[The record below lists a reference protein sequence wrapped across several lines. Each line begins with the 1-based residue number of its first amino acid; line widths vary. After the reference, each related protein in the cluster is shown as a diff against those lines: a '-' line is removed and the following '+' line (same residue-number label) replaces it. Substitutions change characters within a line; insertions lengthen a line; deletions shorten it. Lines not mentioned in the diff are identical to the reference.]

1 MNCIR
6 KCGAQCILSGSD
18 LVCPNP
24 SCDLGPIARA
34 NKGGPFAPAFG
45 AAPPTASASA
55 PAAPAVVVSPAPA
68 FAAGGAGGGASA
80 ADVAALVKEV
90 TALRVEVADLK
101 KVKHCPLYGDD
112 CRRGAGC
119 THTAPAAAPSGGSG
133 APPATPSGDASVAPS
148 GAAKLCTFVPCN
160 GHKHYDHSKCAA
172 APAAAAPAPA
182 PARGRDLAVAVFAA
196 VMQNTG
202 NVHEAARA
210 ARAVTPPPK
219 KGGRGK

>member
-1 MNCIR
+1 
-6 KCGAQCILSGSD
+6 
-18 LVCPNP
+18 
-24 SCDLGPIARA
+24 LGPIARA
-34 NKGGPFAPAFG
+34 NKGGPFAPAP
-45 AAPPTASASA
+45 APAPA

-90 TALRVEVADLK
+90 SALRVEVADLK

-133 APPATPSGDASVAPS
+133 APPAAPSGDASVAPS
-148 GAAKLCTFVPCN
+148 GAAKPCTVVPCN
-160 GHKHYDHSKCAA
+160 RHKYYDHSKCAA
-172 APAAAAPAPA
+172 APAAAAPA

-219 KGGRGK
+219 RGRGS